1 MKILKAI
8 GKFFVSFLLV
18 LLVLGLLWFIIY
30 LAVPSPQKTVR
41 SFFNLIKME
50 KYNEAYKLIDG
61 PYKAKRGSLEKF
73 TLEYSMAVQTGTRTE
88 KINISG
94 IKSTK
99 NPLQKIVSVTVSV
112 FYTGS
117 MVDTQGSYLV
127 EKIPGKGWRIVD
139 NVSSQE
145 NKLNPKKANSP
156 LLPKSNP

>member
-1 MKILKAI
+1 MKVLKVI
-8 GKFFVSFLLV
+8 GKFFISLLLV
-18 LLVLGLLWFIIY
+18 FLALGFLWFIIY

-41 SFFNLIKME
+41 SFFHLIKME

-73 TLEYSMAVQTGTRTE
+73 SQEYSLAVQSGTRTE
-88 KINISG
+88 KIKISG

-117 MVDTQGSYLV
+117 TVDTQGSYLV

-145 NKLNPKKANSP
+145 SQKNPKKANSP